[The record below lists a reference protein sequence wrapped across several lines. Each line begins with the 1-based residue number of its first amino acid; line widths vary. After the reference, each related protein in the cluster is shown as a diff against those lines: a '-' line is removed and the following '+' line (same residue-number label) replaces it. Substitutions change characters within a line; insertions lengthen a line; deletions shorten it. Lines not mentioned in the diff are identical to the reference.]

1 MNKVTIFKNGYDTTE
16 PHYITVSQA
25 LSRIKKG
32 ASKELVNK
40 IREAKKDK
48 KKYDKLKMEL
58 PSVIFAGKGTKA
70 IEKTYQSGRK
80 KGQKYVSYR
89 DDESI
94 TSHSSFLILDFDHIE
109 STKKIQQLK
118 NDEYIYSAWISPSC
132 VEGVDEGVKALVHC
146 PPDLENHSAYY
157 ESFCARYPELDTT
170 SKNISRLCFESY
182 DPNIFI
188 RPIAKV
194 WDKKL
199 SKQATER
206 VNTTR
211 TEQHNNRIMA
221 IAAGMIRAAAD
232 GTKHDVLLKA
242 SKLCGGYIAVG
253 RLDETLVHTELFN
266 EVNALGIEDAGL
278 AKKTISDGI
287 EYGKRQPIQEIKKI
301 EKAQTFL
308 KREDGTYD
316 FLASKKDM
324 DWYEEAFLNGT
335 LPMGLPTG
343 LNELD
348 KYWMFKHNTLVWFVG
363 IDNTGKSFVMWY
375 LAVLQSI
382 INGKKFLLYSAENS
396 DGEVRKKL
404 KEMFLGDRLDM
415 VDSEQRKVASDW
427 VDEHFK
433 IMTSKKM
440 YTLEQ
445 FLMRVEIVF
454 DEGWEYDCVI
464 GDPFNAFDVPTELSG
479 HVHNVKGLNMLRV
492 FKENYSSVWIA
503 DHAGSNAA
511 RNKDSQ
517 GYIKVPWKS
526 ETDGGQIKANK
537 VDDFIVIH
545 RLANHPDDWMITE
558 MHVQKIK
565 STETGGSITQ
575 KDNPFRMVMNT
586 NKCGYHQI
594 DNFDPVKEFW
604 AAMKGEETV
613 HSSISPNTEF
623 ETKKVGM
630 LDAFEKPPY

>member
-1 MNKVTIFKNGYDTTE
+1 MSKVTIYKSMTAKT
-16 PHYITVSQA
+16 PHHITVGQA
-25 LSRIKKG
+25 LNRIRSGK
-32 ASKELVNK
+32 SKELIEK
-40 IREAKKDK
+40 IRSGKADK
-48 KKYDKLKMEL
+48 KKL
-58 PSVIFAGKGTKA
+58 PAVIFSGI
-70 IEKTYQSGRK
+70 IEGNSRK
-80 KGQKYVSYR
+80 DS
-89 DDESI
+89 DLTE
-94 TSHSSFLILDFDHIE
+94 HSSHFVLDFDKIDVN
-109 STKKIQQLK
+109 TKKQQLK
-118 NDEYIYSAWISPSC
+118 NDEYIYACWTSPS
-132 VEGVDEGVKALVHC
+132 GNGVKALVKC
-146 PPDLENHSAYY
+146 PPSLEGHGEYY
-157 ESFCARYPELDTT
+157 DAFCARYKDLDTT
-170 SKNISRLCFESY
+170 SRNLARLCFESY
-182 DPNIFI
+182 DPEIFI
-188 RPIAKV
+188 RPQAKI

-199 SKQATER
+199 SKKATER
-206 VNTTR
+206 VRTTR
-211 TEQHNNRIMA
+211 TEQHNNRIMSV
-221 IAAGMIRAAAD
+221 AAGMIRGAAD
-232 GTKHDVLLKA
+232 GTKHDVLLRA
-242 SKLCGGYIAVG
+242 AKLCGGYIAVG
-253 RLDETLVHTELFN
+253 RLDEDTVKEELFK
-266 EVNALGIEDAGL
+266 EIVALGIEDEVA
-278 AKKTISDGI
+278 ARRTIDDGI
-287 EYGKRQPIQEIKKI
+287 EYGKKQPIQEIKKI

-308 KREDGTYD
+308 KREDGSYD
-316 FLASKKDM
+316 FLASKEDM

-363 IDNTGKSFVMWY
+363 VDNVGKSFIVWY

-415 VDSEQRKVASDW
+415 ADSEQIKVASDW
-427 VDEHFK
+427 IDEHFK

-445 FLMRVEIVF
+445 FLMRAEIVF

-464 GDPFNAFDVPTELSG
+464 GEPFNAFDVPTELSG

-492 FKENYSSVWIA
+492 FKENYSSVWVA

-511 RNKDSQ
+511 RDKDSQ

-526 ETDGGQIKANK
+526 SVDGGQIKANK

-558 MHVQKIK
+558 LHIQKIK
-565 STETGGSITQ
+565 STETGGGITH
-575 KDNPFRMVMNT
+575 KDSPFRMVMNT

-604 AAMKGEETV
+604 AALRGEETV
-613 HSSISPNTEF
+613 NTLQPNSDF
-623 ETKKVGM
+623 DQPKK
-630 LDAFEKPPY
+630 